1 MILDCDSRCS
11 AYNANDVPAVFH
23 KILCFVSWQAQYLVI
38 LDGVS
43 CCSVQ
48 CKMTPMPFS
57 TQKPLLVQSH
67 FSWQAQYFGMLEE
80 SWLLFALT
88 ARMLYRKMH
97 YFALRI
103 SLDLAEYCACH
114 EKWQLNTPN
123 FAVHTT
129 ECATW
134 MQRHQILRL
143 PRGVTGEF
151 HQILDL
157 PRKMPMELHQILH
170 LPRKL
175 SVQLECNFTKYCECH
190 EKCTSLLHYHSF
202 TFFFD
207 CTIFSKIYKAF
218 ALPFFDS
225 TFFCS
230 TILWFYFSF
239 TLLFLDS
246 SMLLPVSLTLLFFY
260 STILWLY

>member
-1 MILDCDSRCS
+1 MKRHFELRQILHL
-11 AYNANDVPAVFH
+11 P
-23 KILCFVSWQAQYLVI
+23 
-38 LDGVS
+38 
-43 CCSVQ
+43 
-48 CKMTPMPFS
+48 
-57 TQKPLLVQSH
+57 
-67 FSWQAQYFGMLEE
+67 
-80 SWLLFALT
+80 
-88 ARMLYRKMH
+88 RK
-97 YFALRI
+97 
-103 SLDLAEYCACH
+103 
-114 EKWQLNTPN
+114 
-123 FAVHTT
+123 HTT
-129 ECATW
+129 ECANLNATSSN
-134 MQRHQILRL
+134 IAPA
-143 PRGVTGEF
+143 PRSNRWISPNTG
-151 HQILDL
+151 LATKL
-157 PRKMPMELHQILH
+157 PMELHQILH